1 MPGIDATLPMQA
13 LPVSNVDPFW
23 GANGQFT
30 GYEFDSMEFS
40 SLLTPFLETLDG
52 LAGVDDFSSCS
63 PSGTDA
69 SENLESQRDDQ
80 MQGISSQVDP
90 GMISVHRSSRTIE
103 SPKVPSPNEVT
114 SSLDDLLLQYDQEF
128 CVLPLTSD
136 FDANPF
142 RCGSLKWK
150 KSDILLH
157 SILALS
163 YRHIN
168 RVTGKCGR
176 EASQHK
182 TTALKMLEERQRSGH
197 TQSAENGLLE
207 AVLIL
212 FTLNCSLSAYG
223 SWTSQLHAAHR
234 VLTTFDKSGG
244 QRTPRVEAQISML
257 IWWDVTLALTT
268 RKGCVLPHT
277 YHSNLHYQTPD
288 NEKAFYNVSGCP
300 EELFGYMTRLAMY
313 AREFELATTMTCV
326 TFDTGPV
333 LSVEQAIKDWRA
345 PAYSDCI
352 DIETLE
358 NDGSQN
364 VDQQEIEEALNY
376 KQDLHHCA
384 EAWRYALLLYIE
396 RVFKWDR
403 KSTSLPVLG
412 LLARKAL
419 NHVSS
424 CRRGTMLQ
432 KQLLLPTFLA
442 GCETTNLEL
451 REQAKQYCEWWN
463 DKTRYDMF
471 LTAAALLEEVWA
483 KYGSGSWWG
492 SIMDEKCQPGA
503 HGYTQNQYLLG

>member
-1 MPGIDATLPMQA
+1 M
-13 LPVSNVDPFW
+13 
-23 GANGQFT
+23 
-30 GYEFDSMEFS
+30 
-40 SLLTPFLETLDG
+40 LT
-52 LAGVDDFSSCS
+52 
-63 PSGTDA
+63 
-69 SENLESQRDDQ
+69 N
-80 MQGISSQVDP
+80 QVD
-90 GMISVHRSSRTIE
+90 
-103 SPKVPSPNEVT
+103 
-114 SSLDDLLLQYDQEF
+114 DQEF

-142 RCGSLKWK
+142 RCGSLNWK

-182 TTALKMLEERQRSGH
+182 TTALKMLEERQRSGR
-197 TQSAENGLLE
+197 TQTAENGLLE

-212 FTLNCSLSAYG
+212 FTLNVRANTDL
-223 SWTSQLHAAHR
+223 R
-234 VLTTFDKSGG
+234 
-244 QRTPRVEAQISML
+244 
-257 IWWDVTLALTT
+257 WDVTLALTT

-277 YHSNLHYQTPD
+277 YHSNLRRQAPE
-288 NEKAFYNVSGCP
+288 NKNAFYNVSGCP

-333 LSVEQAIKDWRA
+333 LSVEQAIKDWRT

-352 DIETLE
+352 DIEALE
-358 NDGSQN
+358 NDGSQKS
-364 VDQQEIEEALNY
+364 DQQELEEALNY